1 MAQKITLLLL
11 AAVAA
16 ASCTKP
22 PTAQEVCGTLE
33 SAGVAKGCHE
43 VKAEVINARARTK
56 YDFDLA
62 HVPGQK
68 GAVLDFEKAEDYEAT
83 VKMYEAAAFFAGPH
97 RYGNPKA
104 RVFVQ
109 MNTNASIE
117 EGKQVKALIEGL

>member
-56 YDFDLA
+56 YDL
-62 HVPGQK
+62 
-68 GAVLDFEKAEDYEAT
+68 GAAPLEQRNCNYLTLRRRGF
-83 VKMYEAAAFFAGPH
+83 G
-97 RYGNPKA
+97 
-104 RVFVQ
+104 
-109 MNTNASIE
+109 ASTTD
-117 EGKQVKALIEGL
+117 GTSPPA